1 MGKLET
7 EVVTVQQ
14 AVDLLQA
21 LYGVQELEGLKFATK
36 VAINMSNIEEQ
47 LRPLDE
53 VMRPSKEFEAFAKII
68 QGVQNDQEKIAELE
82 EQNAELVEE
91 RKKQI
96 ASVEAMLEDQIEVEL
111 IKIPSNILPNKINA
125 QQIRGLKLLIV

>member
-1 MGKLET
+1 MGKSET

-14 AVDLLQA
+14 SVDLLQA
-21 LYGVQELEGLKFATK
+21 LYGVQELEGLKFASK
-36 VAINMSNIEEQ
+36 VAINMSNIEER
-47 LRPLDE
+47 LKPLDE
-53 VMRPSKEFEAFAKII
+53 VMKPSKEFEAFAKII
-68 QGVQNDQEKIAELE
+68 QEVQGDQEKIAELE

-96 ASVEAMLEDQIEVEL
+96 ATVEAMLQDQVEIEL
-111 IKIPSNILPNKINA
+111 IKIPSNMLPNKINA

>member
-1 MGKLET
+1 MGKSET
-7 EVVTVQQ
+7 EVVTIQE

-36 VAINMSNIEEQ
+36 VAVNMSNIEER
-47 LRPLDE
+47 LKPLDE
-53 VMRPSKEFEAFAKII
+53 VMKPSKEFEAFAKIVQEV
-68 QGVQNDQEKIAELE
+68 QGDQEKIAELE

-96 ASVEAMLEDQIEVEL
+96 ATVEAMLQDQVEIEL
-111 IKIPSNILPNKINA
+111 IKIPSNMLPNKINA

>member
-1 MGKLET
+1 MGKVKT

-21 LYGVQELEGLKFATK
+21 LYSVQELEGLKFATK
-36 VAINMSNIEEQ
+36 VAINMSNIEER
-47 LRPLDE
+47 LKPLDE
-53 VMRPSKEFEAFAKII
+53 KMKPSEEFEAFAKTI
-68 QGVQNDQEKIAELE
+68 QAVQGDQEKIAELE
-82 EQNAELVEE
+82 EQNAGLVEE

-96 ASVEAMLEDQIEVEL
+96 AEVEAMLKDQIEVEL

>member
-1 MGKLET
+1 MGKSET
-7 EVVTVQQ
+7 EVVTIQE

-36 VAINMSNIEEQ
+36 VAVNMSNIEER
-47 LRPLDE
+47 LKPLDE
-53 VMRPSKEFEAFAKII
+53 VMKPSKEFEAFAKII
-68 QGVQNDQEKIAELE
+68 QEVQGDQEKIAELE

-96 ASVEAMLEDQIEVEL
+96 ATVEAMLQDQVEIEL
-111 IKIPSNILPNKINA
+111 IKIPSNMLPNKINA

>member
-1 MGKLET
+1 MGKSET
-7 EVVTVQQ
+7 EVVTIQQ

-36 VAINMSNIEEQ
+36 VAINMSNIEER
-47 LRPLDE
+47 LKPLDE
-53 VMRPSKEFEAFAKII
+53 VMKPSKEFEAFAKII
-68 QGVQNDQEKIAELE
+68 QEVQGDQEKIAELE

-96 ASVEAMLEDQIEVEL
+96 ATVEVMLQDQVEIEL
-111 IKIPSNILPNKINA
+111 IKIPSNMLPNKINA

>member
-1 MGKLET
+1 MAKKET
-7 EVVTVQQ
+7 EVVTIQQ
-14 AVDLLQA
+14 GVDLLQA

-36 VAINMSNIEEQ
+36 AAINMSNIEER
-47 LRPLDE
+47 LKPLDE
-53 VMRPSKEFEAFAKII
+53 KMKPSKEFEAFAKTI
-68 QGVQNDQEKIAELE
+68 QAVQGDQEKIKELE
-82 EQNAELVEE
+82 EQNVELVEE

-96 ASVEAMLEDQIEVEL
+96 AEVETMLQDQIEVDL

>member
-1 MGKLET
+1 MGELKT
-7 EVVTVQQ
+7 EVVTIQQ

-36 VAINMSNIEEQ
+36 VAINMSNIEER
-47 LRPLDE
+47 LKPLDE
-53 VMRPSKEFEAFAKII
+53 TMKPSKEFEAFAKII
-68 QGVQNDQEKIAELE
+68 QEVQGDQEKIAELE

-96 ASVEAMLEDQIEVEL
+96 AAVEAMLKDQIEMEL
-111 IKIPSNILPNKINA
+111 IKIPSNMLPNKMNA

>member
-1 MGKLET
+1 MEKSKT

-36 VAINMSNIEEQ
+36 VAINMSNIEER
-47 LRPLDE
+47 LKPLDE
-53 VMRPSKEFEAFAKII
+53 VMKPSKEFEAFAKII
-68 QGVQNDQEKIAELE
+68 QEVQGDQEKIAELE

-96 ASVEAMLEDQIEVEL
+96 ATVEAMLQDQIEVEL

>member
-1 MGKLET
+1 MEKSKT

-21 LYGVQELEGLKFATK
+21 LYSVQELEGLKFATK
-36 VAINMSNIEEQ
+36 VAINMSNIEER
-47 LRPLDE
+47 LKPLDE
-53 VMRPSKEFEAFAKII
+53 VMKPSKEFEAFAKII
-68 QGVQNDQEKIAELE
+68 QEVQGDQEKIAELE

-96 ASVEAMLEDQIEVEL
+96 ATVEAMLQDQIEVEL
-111 IKIPSNILPNKINA
+111 IKIPSNILPDKINA

>member
-1 MGKLET
+1 MAKKET
-7 EVVTVQQ
+7 EVVTIQQ

-21 LYGVQELEGLKFATK
+21 LYGVQELEGLKFASK

-53 VMRPSKEFEAFAKII
+53 KMKPSKEFEAFAKTI
-68 QGVQNDQEKIAELE
+68 QEVQGDQEKIAELE
-82 EQNAELVEE
+82 EQNAGLVEE
-91 RKKQI
+91 RKNQI
-96 ASVEAMLEDQIEVEL
+96 AEVEAMLKNQIEIDLV
-111 IKIPSNILPNKINA
+111 KIPSNMLPNKINA

>member
-1 MGKLET
+1 MEKSKT

-36 VAINMSNIEEQ
+36 VAINMSNIEER
-47 LRPLDE
+47 LKPLDE
-53 VMRPSKEFEAFAKII
+53 VMKPSKEFEAFAKII
-68 QGVQNDQEKIAELE
+68 QEVQGDQEKIAELE

-96 ASVEAMLEDQIEVEL
+96 ATVEAMLQDQIEVEL
-111 IKIPSNILPNKINA
+111 IKIPSNILPDKINA

>member
-1 MGKLET
+1 MGNPKT
-7 EVVTVQQ
+7 EVITIQE

-36 VAINMSNIEEQ
+36 AAINMSNIEER
-47 LRPLDE
+47 LKPLDE
-53 VMRPSKEFEAFAKII
+53 TMRPSKEFEAFAQII
-68 QGVQNDQEKIAELE
+68 QEVQGDQEKIKELE

-96 ASVEAMLEDQIEVEL
+96 AVVEAMLKDQIEIDL
-111 IKIPSNILPNKINA
+111 IKIPSNMLPNKINA

>member
-1 MGKLET
+1 MGKSET

-36 VAINMSNIEEQ
+36 VAINMSNIEER
-47 LRPLDE
+47 LKPLDE
-53 VMRPSKEFEAFAKII
+53 KMKPSEEFEAFAKTI
-68 QGVQNDQEKIAELE
+68 QAVQGDQEKIKELE
-82 EQNAELVEE
+82 EQNAGLVEE

-96 ASVEAMLEDQIEVEL
+96 AEVEAMLKDQIEIKL
-111 IKIPSNILPNKINA
+111 IKIPSNMLPNKINA

>member
-1 MGKLET
+1 MAKKET
-7 EVVTVQQ
+7 EVVTIQQ

-36 VAINMSNIEEQ
+36 AAINMSNIEER
-47 LRPLDE
+47 LKPLDE
-53 VMRPSKEFEAFAKII
+53 KMKPSKEFEAFAKTI
-68 QGVQNDQEKIAELE
+68 QAVQGDQEKIKELE
-82 EQNAELVEE
+82 EQNVELVEE

-96 ASVEAMLEDQIEVEL
+96 AEVETMLQDQIEVDL